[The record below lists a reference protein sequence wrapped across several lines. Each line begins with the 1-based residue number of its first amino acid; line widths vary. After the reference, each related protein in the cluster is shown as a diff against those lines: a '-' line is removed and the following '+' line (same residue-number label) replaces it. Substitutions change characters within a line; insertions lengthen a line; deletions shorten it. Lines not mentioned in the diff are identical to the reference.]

1 MRRRDW
7 LMSAG
12 LAGAVPLQAQPA
24 QSAANSDRRVKMLSP
39 RERREGFHRNLV
51 ARGEA
56 IAQNQFRGIKT
67 REEWEKSRPQFLRDF
82 LWELGLP
89 EGPRTEPL
97 HARVTGGFERNG
109 YRVENI
115 VFESSPGLYVTGN
128 LYLPAARVQGG
139 APVVVYVCG
148 HSPSPLG
155 AKIAYQ
161 HHALWF
167 VKHGFAAFVLDTIEF
182 AEIAGIHH
190 GTHDLEWWH
199 WLSLGYNPTAVEV
212 WNAMRALDYLETRPE
227 VNARRASITGRSGG
241 GAVSW
246 FAAAA
251 DERFQVASPVH
262 GTWAVAPHIRD
273 YTVRENCDCI
283 YVWNSELLDLPSI
296 GALIAPRPLLIVNG
310 RRDPCFPPAGYREVE
325 NRLREV
331 YRWYGAE
338 EKLASFEADTGHE
351 DTPAYREAANL
362 WISQWITGSRPAYSE
377 ADITR
382 EPDPSV
388 LRVLDAIPTDARN
401 EGIDREFIPAVS
413 APRNSLLSEWQAR
426 KTALREALT
435 AKVLRGLAPR
445 TAPFNTQKA
454 ALQNWTERYCQASS
468 VQFETEPGMTV
479 NGQLFVPRPPTA
491 LQGALIY
498 LKDRDDLVYG
508 IDYDD
513 ILALLP
519 GYAVLV
525 LRPRG
530 VDYGLNNP
538 EMAEVKMS
546 AALLGTTLETL
557 QLHDVLRTVDFLI
570 EDQQLPVQSVSIF
583 GRKAMAMVA
592 IYAGAVEER
601 VSRVVLDRPPESHW
615 DGPAM
620 MHALRYTDIPEVAAL
635 IAPREVV
642 FLGRTPAAYRATET
656 LAGLFPGGK
665 PVRRANSLGD
675 AMRGSGSV

>member
-24 QSAANSDRRVKMLSP
+24 QSAANPNERVKMLSP

-56 IAQNQFRGIKT
+56 VAQNQFRGILT
-67 REEWEKSRPQFLRDF
+67 LREWEKARPQFLRDF

-97 HARVTGGFERNG
+97 QARITGRLERNG
-109 YRVENI
+109 YRVENV
-115 VFESSPGLYVTGN
+115 VFQSSPGFYVTGN
-128 LYLPAARVQGG
+128 LYLPAQRPQGG

-182 AEIAGIHH
+182 AEIASFHH

-199 WLSLGYNPTAVEV
+199 WLSLGYNPAAVEV

-227 VNARRASITGRSGG
+227 VDASRASITGRSGG

-251 DERFQVASPVH
+251 DERFKVASPVH
-262 GTWAVAPHIRD
+262 GTWAIAPHIRD
-273 YTVRENCDCI
+273 FTVRENCDCI

-310 RRDPCFPPAGYREVE
+310 RRDPCFPPAGYNEVE
-325 NRLREV
+325 QRLREV

-338 EKLASFEADTGHE
+338 DKLATFEADTGHE

-362 WISQWITGSRPAYSE
+362 WISQWIAGSRPAYSE
-377 ADITR
+377 ADIVR
-382 EPDPSV
+382 ERDPSV
-388 LRVLDAIPTDARN
+388 LRVLSAIPKEARN
-401 EGIDREFIPAVS
+401 EGIDRTFIPAAEV
-413 APRNSLLSEWQAR
+413 PRIENLAQWKRRSSS
-426 KTALREALT
+426 LRETLSSQL
-435 AKVLRGLAPR
+435 LRGLAPR
-445 TAPFNTQKA
+445 QAPFSTRKTPIRS
-454 ALQNWTERYCQASS
+454 WCERYANGWD
-468 VQFETEPGMTV
+468 VQFDTEPGLTV
-479 NGQLFVPRPPTA
+479 HGQLFLPRSSARAHP
-491 LQGALIY
+491 ALIY
-498 LKDRDDLVYG
+498 LKGANDLVYRV
-508 IDYDD
+508 DYDD
-513 ILALLP
+513 ILSIFP
-519 GYAVLV
+519 EHIILV
-525 LRPRG
+525 LRPRA
-530 VDYGLNNP
+530 VDYGMTNP
-538 EMAEVKMS
+538 EMAEAKMS

-557 QLHDVLRTVDFLI
+557 QLHDVLRAVDFLI
-570 EDQQLPVQSVSIF
+570 DGEKLPITDLTVF
-583 GRKAMAMVA
+583 GRQTMAMVA

-601 VSRVVLDRPPESHW
+601 ISRVVLDRPPESHW
-615 DGPAM
+615 DGPAV
-620 MHALRYTDIPEVAAL
+620 MHALRYTDIPEVAGL
-635 IAPREVV
+635 IAPREVA
-642 FLGRTPAAYRATET
+642 FLGRVPAAYHPVET
-656 LAGLFPGGK
+656 IARLHPGGK
-665 PVRRANSLGD
+665 QVRRVNSLGE
-675 AMRGSGSV
+675 AMRGSA

>member
-1 MRRRDW
+1 
-7 LMSAG
+7 MSAG
-12 LAGAVPLQAQPA
+12 LAGAVPLQARPA
-24 QSAANSDRRVKMLSP
+24 QSATNPDGRVRMLSP

-56 IAQNQFRGIKT
+56 IAKNQFRGITT
-67 REEWEKSRPQFLRDF
+67 RQEWEKARPQFLRDF

-89 EGPRTEPL
+89 EGSRTEPL
-97 HARVTGGFERNG
+97 RARTTGQFERNG

-115 VFESSPGLYVTGN
+115 VFQSSPGLYVTGN
-128 LYLPAARVQGG
+128 LYLPAQRPQGG

-182 AEIAGIHH
+182 AEIAGVHH
-190 GTHDLEWWH
+190 GTHNLEWWH
-199 WLSLGYNPTAVEV
+199 WLSLGYNPAAVEV

-227 VNARRASITGRSGG
+227 VDASRASITGRSGG

-251 DERFQVASPVH
+251 DERFKVSSPVH

-310 RRDPCFPPAGYREVE
+310 RRDRCFPPAGYREVE
-325 NRLREV
+325 QRLREV
-331 YRWYGAE
+331 YRWYGTE
-338 EKLASFEADTGHE
+338 DKLASFEADTGHE

-377 ADITR
+377 TDIAR

-388 LRVLDAIPTDARN
+388 LRVLSTIPMDARN
-401 EGIDREFIPAVS
+401 EGIDRSFILEARVPEIRS
-413 APRNSLLSEWQAR
+413 LSEWTAR
-426 KTALREALT
+426 KTALRETLT
-435 AKVLRGLAPR
+435 SKMLRGLAPR
-445 TAPFNTQKA
+445 TTPFATRKA
-454 ALQNWTERYCQASS
+454 ALQNWTERYCQGWS
-468 VQFETEPGMTV
+468 VQFDTEPGMTV
-479 NGQLFVPRPPTA
+479 NGQLFTPRPPATPK
-491 LQGALIY
+491 GALIY

-513 ILALLP
+513 ILSLLP
-519 GYAVLV
+519 DYVVLV

-530 VDYGLNNP
+530 VDYGMTNP
-538 EMAEVKMS
+538 ELAEVKMS

-557 QLHDVLRTVDFLI
+557 QLHDTLRAVDFLM
-570 EDQQLPVQSVSIF
+570 EDQQLPLRSVSVF
-583 GRKAMAMVA
+583 GRKNMGMVA

-601 VSRVVLDRPPESHW
+601 ISRVVLDRPPESHW
-615 DGPAM
+615 DGPAVM
-620 MHALRYTDIPEVAAL
+620 QALRYTDIPEVAAL
-635 IAPREVV
+635 AAPREIV
-642 FLGRTPAAYRATET
+642 FLGRIPAAYRPVET
-656 LAGLFPGGK
+656 IAKLHPGGK
-665 PVRRANSLGD
+665 PVRQVSSLGD
-675 AMRGSGSV
+675 AMRGSGPL